1 MKKIKTK
8 ITNIYNRYLVLM
20 SKNIKIKITNIY
32 NRYLA
37 LISKN
42 IKIKKNAIDRYLF
55 TTFKSIT
62 TTFKK
67 TLLFIIR
74 LKFIKS
80 SKVDISVFNRYLI
93 TLIVI
98 LFSYLFYLS
107 IPELYNY
114 EKLQKDLTKKL
125 LKEFNLNAALS
136 ADITYKILPR
146 PNFEISN
153 VILSTD
159 SEEKFDDFVQIK
171 KMKIYVYITKLH
183 NQEKLDIKQIVFSQ
197 ANININ
203 KDSFNYLSNFL
214 KKKISNKKIKIT
226 KSKIFFK
233 EKNENKNTF
242 ALSSVNHAKISY
254 HQENNN
260 NKLNIKGTI
269 FNTKYN
275 LNIDRSIEKLYQTNF
290 NLRFSQ
296 LNTNIKNI
304 LTKNVNN
311 DDYIGKVYI
320 TFAGSEI
327 NINYEIKDKIIFFNS
342 FQSTLNKKKIN
353 FNGEINSSPFNF
365 DIHIDLEKINIP
377 KLVKNLSKIKN
388 LFNSK
393 IFFHDNFN
401 GKILV
406 NIDTLSKIKLFDQAK
421 INLKFVNGK
430 LIIDDTV
437 LISNKIGELQFIDSK
452 LFEINEEQIFK
463 TKILFKIID
472 QKKFYQ
478 LFQVPKN
485 NRKKLHNVYVEIEK
499 NLNVDGIEVNKFVIN
514 SKTKTNSPNKSFDL
528 TKKIDFSEIYNL
540 KNWIEVKKFSN
551 QLFSKIN

>member
-8 ITNIYNRYLVLM
+8 ITNVYNRYL
-20 SKNIKIKITNIY
+20 S
-32 NRYLA
+32 

-42 IKIKKNAIDRYLF
+42 IKIKTNVFNRYLS
-55 TTFKSIT
+55 TTSKSLS

-136 ADITYKILPR
+136 ADITYKILPG

-159 SEEKFDDFVQIK
+159 SDKKFDDFVQIK
-171 KMKIYVYITKLH
+171 KMKIYVFITKLH
-183 NQEKLDIKQIVFSQ
+183 KQEELEIKKIVFSQ

-203 KDSFNYLSNFL
+203 KDSFSYLDNFL
-214 KKKISNKKIKIT
+214 KKKISSKKIEIK

-233 EKNENKNTF
+233 EKNEGKNTL
-242 ALSSVNHAKISY
+242 ALSSINRAKIFY
-254 HQENNN
+254 DQKNNN

-275 LNIDRSIEKLYQTNF
+275 LNINRNIENLYQTNF
-290 NLRFSQ
+290 DLRFSQ

-304 LTKNVNN
+304 LTKDANN
-311 DDYIGKVYI
+311 NNDYIGKTYI
-320 TFAGSEI
+320 TFSGSEI
-327 NINYEIKDKIIFFNS
+327 NIDYGIRDKIIFFNS
-342 FQSTLNKKKIN
+342 FKSTLNKKKIN
-353 FNGEINSSPFNF
+353 FKGMINNSPFNF
-365 DIHIDLEKINIP
+365 DIYIDLEKINLP
-377 KLVKNLSKIKN
+377 KLVKNLSEIKN

-393 IFFHDNFN
+393 IFFHNNFN

-406 NIDTLSKIKLFDQAK
+406 NIDSLSNIKLFDQAK
-421 INLKFVNGK
+421 IYLKFVNGK
-430 LIIDDTV
+430 LIINDTV
-437 LISNKIGELQFIDSK
+437 LISNKIGKLKFIESK
-452 LFEINEEQIFK
+452 LLEINNEQIIK
-463 TKILFKIID
+463 TKILFNITD

-485 NRKKLHNVYVEIEK
+485 NRMELNNIYVEVEK
-499 NLNVDGIEVNKFVIN
+499 NLNIDGIEINKFVIN
-514 SKTKTNSPNKSFDL
+514 SKTKKNPSNKSFDL
-528 TKKIDFSEIYNL
+528 TEKIDFSEIYNL

>member
-8 ITNIYNRYLVLM
+8 ITNVYNRYL
-20 SKNIKIKITNIY
+20 S
-32 NRYLA
+32 

-42 IKIKKNAIDRYLF
+42 IKIKTNVFNRYLS
-55 TTFKSIT
+55 TTSKSLS

-80 SKVDISVFNRYLI
+80 SKVNISVFNRYLI

-136 ADITYKILPR
+136 ADITYKILPG

-159 SEEKFDDFVQIK
+159 SDKKFDDFAQIK
-171 KMKIYVYITKLH
+171 KMKIYVFITKLYK
-183 NQEKLDIKQIVFSQ
+183 QEELEIKKIVFSQ

-203 KDSFNYLSNFL
+203 KDSFNYFDNFL
-214 KKKISNKKIKIT
+214 KKKISSKKIEIK

-233 EKNENKNTF
+233 EKNEGKNTL
-242 ALSSVNHAKISY
+242 ALSSINRTKIFY
-254 HQENNN
+254 DQKNNN

-275 LNIDRSIEKLYQTNF
+275 LNINRNIENLYQTNF
-290 NLRFSQ
+290 DLRFSQ

-304 LTKNVNN
+304 LTKDANN
-311 DDYIGKVYI
+311 NNNNDYIGKTYI
-320 TFAGSEI
+320 TFSGSEI
-327 NINYEIKDKIIFFNS
+327 NIDYGIRDKIIFFNS
-342 FQSTLNKKKIN
+342 FKSTLNKKKIN
-353 FNGEINSSPFNF
+353 FKGVINNSPFNF
-365 DIHIDLEKINIP
+365 DIYIDLAKINLP
-377 KLVKNLSKIKN
+377 KLVKNLSEIKN

-393 IFFHDNFN
+393 IFFHNNFN

-406 NIDTLSKIKLFDQAK
+406 NIDSLSNIKLFDQAK
-421 INLKFVNGK
+421 IYLKFVNGK
-430 LIIDDTV
+430 LIINDTA
-437 LISNKIGELQFIDSK
+437 LISNKIGKLKFIESK
-452 LFEINEEQIFK
+452 LLEINKEQIIK
-463 TKILFKIID
+463 TKILFNITD

-485 NRKKLHNVYVEIEK
+485 NRMELNNIYVEVEK
-499 NLNVDGIEVNKFVIN
+499 NLNIDGIEINKFVIN
-514 SKTKTNSPNKSFDL
+514 SKTKKNPSNKSFDL
-528 TKKIDFSEIYNL
+528 TEKIDFSEIYNL

>member
-8 ITNIYNRYLVLM
+8 ITNVYNRYL
-20 SKNIKIKITNIY
+20 S
-32 NRYLA
+32 

-42 IKIKKNAIDRYLF
+42 IKIKTNVFNRYLS
-55 TTFKSIT
+55 TTSKSLS

-107 IPELYNY
+107 IPEFYNY
-114 EKLQKDLTKKL
+114 EKLQKDLTTKL

-136 ADITYKILPR
+136 ADITYKILPG

-159 SEEKFDDFVQIK
+159 SDKKFDDFVQIK
-171 KMKIYVYITKLH
+171 KMKIYVFVTKLH
-183 NQEKLDIKQIVFSQ
+183 KQEELEIKKIVFSQ

-203 KDSFNYLSNFL
+203 KDSFNYLDNFL
-214 KKKISNKKIKIT
+214 KNKISSKKIEIK

-233 EKNENKNTF
+233 EKNEGKNTL
-242 ALSSVNHAKISY
+242 ALSSINRTKIFY
-254 HQENNN
+254 DKKNNN

-275 LNIDRSIEKLYQTNF
+275 LNINRNIENLYQTNF
-290 NLRFSQ
+290 DLRFSQ

-304 LTKNVNN
+304 LTKDANN
-311 DDYIGKVYI
+311 NNNNDYIGKTYI
-320 TFAGSEI
+320 TFSGSEI
-327 NINYEIKDKIIFFNS
+327 NINYGIRDKIILFNS
-342 FQSTLNKKKIN
+342 FKSTLNKKNIDFKGVIN
-353 FNGEINSSPFNF
+353 NSPFNF
-365 DIHIDLEKINIP
+365 DIYIDLEKINLP
-377 KLVKNLSKIKN
+377 KLVKNLSEIKN

-393 IFFHDNFN
+393 IFFHNNFN

-406 NIDTLSKIKLFDQAK
+406 NIDSLSNIKLFDQAK
-421 INLKFVNGK
+421 IYLKFVNGK
-430 LIIDDTV
+430 LIINDTA
-437 LISNKIGELQFIDSK
+437 LISNKIGKLKFIESK
-452 LFEINEEQIFK
+452 LLEINKEQIIK
-463 TKILFKIID
+463 TKILFNITD

-485 NRKKLHNVYVEIEK
+485 NRMELNNIYVEEEK
-499 NLNVDGIEVNKFVIN
+499 NLNVDGIEINKFVIN
-514 SKTKTNSPNKSFDL
+514 SKTKKNPSNKSFDL
-528 TKKIDFSEIYNL
+528 TEKIDFSEIYNL

>member
-8 ITNIYNRYLVLM
+8 ITNVYNRYL
-20 SKNIKIKITNIY
+20 S
-32 NRYLA
+32 

-42 IKIKKNAIDRYLF
+42 IKIKTNAFNRYL
-55 TTFKSIT
+55 S

-67 TLLFIIR
+67 ALLFIIR

-136 ADITYKILPR
+136 ADITYKILPG

-159 SEEKFDDFVQIK
+159 SDKKFDDFMQIK
-171 KMKIYVYITKLH
+171 KMKIYVFVTKLH
-183 NQEKLDIKQIVFSQ
+183 KQEELEIKKIVFSQ

-203 KDSFNYLSNFL
+203 KDSFNYFDNFL
-214 KKKISNKKIKIT
+214 KKKISSKKIEIK

-233 EKNENKNTF
+233 EKNEGKNTL
-242 ALSSVNHAKISY
+242 ALSSINRAKIFY
-254 HQENNN
+254 DQKNNN

-275 LNIDRSIEKLYQTNF
+275 LNINRNIENLYQTNF
-290 NLRFSQ
+290 DLRFSQ

-304 LTKNVNN
+304 LTKDANN
-311 DDYIGKVYI
+311 NNDYIGKTYI
-320 TFAGSEI
+320 TFSGSEI
-327 NINYEIKDKIIFFNS
+327 NIDYGIRDKIIFFNS
-342 FQSTLNKKKIN
+342 FKSTLNKKNIDFKGVIN
-353 FNGEINSSPFNF
+353 NSPFNF
-365 DIHIDLEKINIP
+365 DIYIDLEKINLP
-377 KLVKNLSKIKN
+377 KLVKNLSEIKN

-393 IFFHDNFN
+393 IFFHNNFN

-406 NIDTLSKIKLFDQAK
+406 NIDSLSNIKLFDQAK
-421 INLKFVNGK
+421 IYLKFVNGK
-430 LIIDDTV
+430 LIINDTA
-437 LISNKIGELQFIDSK
+437 LISNKIGKLKFIESK
-452 LFEINEEQIFK
+452 LLEINKEQIIK
-463 TKILFKIID
+463 TKILFNITD

-485 NRKKLHNVYVEIEK
+485 NRMELNNIYVEVEK
-499 NLNVDGIEVNKFVIN
+499 NLNIDGIEINKFVIN
-514 SKTKTNSPNKSFDL
+514 SKTKKNPSNKSFDL
-528 TKKIDFSEIYNL
+528 TEKIDFSEIYNL

>member
-8 ITNIYNRYLVLM
+8 ITNVYNRYL
-20 SKNIKIKITNIY
+20 S
-32 NRYLA
+32 

-42 IKIKKNAIDRYLF
+42 IKIKTNVFNRYLS
-55 TTFKSIT
+55 TTSKSLS

-136 ADITYKILPR
+136 ADITYKILPG

-159 SEEKFDDFVQIK
+159 SDKKFDDFVQIK
-171 KMKIYVYITKLH
+171 KMKIYVFITKLH
-183 NQEKLDIKQIVFSQ
+183 KQEELEIKKIVFSQ

-203 KDSFNYLSNFL
+203 KDSFNYLDNFL
-214 KKKISNKKIKIT
+214 KKKISSKRIEIK

-233 EKNENKNTF
+233 EKNEDKNTL
-242 ALSSVNHAKISY
+242 ALSSINRTKIFY
-254 HQENNN
+254 DQKNNN

-275 LNIDRSIEKLYQTNF
+275 LNINRNIENLYQTNF
-290 NLRFSQ
+290 DLRFSQ

-304 LTKNVNN
+304 LTKDANN
-311 DDYIGKVYI
+311 NNNDYIGKTYI
-320 TFAGSEI
+320 TFPGSEI
-327 NINYEIKDKIIFFNS
+327 NINYGIRDKTILFNS
-342 FQSTLNKKKIN
+342 FESTLNKKNIDFKGAIN
-353 FNGEINSSPFNF
+353 NSPFNF
-365 DIHIDLEKINIP
+365 DIYIDFEKINLP
-377 KLVKNLSKIKN
+377 KLVKNLSEIKN

-393 IFFHDNFN
+393 IFFHNNFN

-406 NIDTLSKIKLFDQAK
+406 NIDSLSNIKLFDQAK
-421 INLKFVNGK
+421 IYLKFVNGK
-430 LIIDDTV
+430 LIINDTA
-437 LISNKIGELQFIDSK
+437 LISNKIGKLKFIESK
-452 LFEINEEQIFK
+452 LLEINKEQIIK
-463 TKILFKIID
+463 TKILFNITD

-485 NRKKLHNVYVEIEK
+485 NRMELNNIYVEVEK
-499 NLNVDGIEVNKFVIN
+499 NLNIDGIEINKFVIN
-514 SKTKTNSPNKSFDL
+514 SKTKKNPSNKSFDL
-528 TKKIDFSEIYNL
+528 TEKIDFSEIYNL

>member
-8 ITNIYNRYLVLM
+8 ITNVYNRYL
-20 SKNIKIKITNIY
+20 S
-32 NRYLA
+32 

-42 IKIKKNAIDRYLF
+42 IKIKTNVFNRYLS
-55 TTFKSIT
+55 TTSKSLS

-136 ADITYKILPR
+136 ADITYKILPG

-159 SEEKFDDFVQIK
+159 SDKKFDDFVQIK
-171 KMKIYVYITKLH
+171 KMKIYVFVTKLH
-183 NQEKLDIKQIVFSQ
+183 KQEELEIKKIVFSQ

-203 KDSFNYLSNFL
+203 KDSFNYLNNFL
-214 KKKISNKKIKIT
+214 KKKISSKKIEIK

-233 EKNENKNTF
+233 EKNEDKNTL
-242 ALSSVNHAKISY
+242 ALSSINSTKIFY
-254 HQENNN
+254 DQKNNN

-275 LNIDRSIEKLYQTNF
+275 LNINRNIENLYQTNF
-290 NLRFSQ
+290 DLRFSQ

-304 LTKNVNN
+304 LTKDTNNN
-311 DDYIGKVYI
+311 DYSGKTYI
-320 TFAGSEI
+320 TFSGSEI
-327 NINYEIKDKIIFFNS
+327 NINYGIRDKIILFNS
-342 FQSTLNKKKIN
+342 FKSTLNKKK
-353 FNGEINSSPFNF
+353 
-365 DIHIDLEKINIP
+365 
-377 KLVKNLSKIKN
+377 
-388 LFNSK
+388 
-393 IFFHDNFN
+393 
-401 GKILV
+401 
-406 NIDTLSKIKLFDQAK
+406 
-421 INLKFVNGK
+421 
-430 LIIDDTV
+430 
-437 LISNKIGELQFIDSK
+437 
-452 LFEINEEQIFK
+452 
-463 TKILFKIID
+463 
-472 QKKFYQ
+472 
-478 LFQVPKN
+478 
-485 NRKKLHNVYVEIEK
+485 
-499 NLNVDGIEVNKFVIN
+499 
-514 SKTKTNSPNKSFDL
+514 
-528 TKKIDFSEIYNL
+528 
-540 KNWIEVKKFSN
+540 
-551 QLFSKIN
+551 

>member
-8 ITNIYNRYLVLM
+8 ITNVYNRYL
-20 SKNIKIKITNIY
+20 S
-32 NRYLA
+32 

-42 IKIKKNAIDRYLF
+42 IKIKTNVFNRYLS
-55 TTFKSIT
+55 TTSKSLS

-136 ADITYKILPR
+136 ADITYKILPG

-159 SEEKFDDFVQIK
+159 SDKKFDDFTQIK
-171 KMKIYVYITKLH
+171 KMKIYVFVTKLH
-183 NQEKLDIKQIVFSQ
+183 KQEELEIKKIVFSQ

-203 KDSFNYLSNFL
+203 KDSFNYLDNFL
-214 KKKISNKKIKIT
+214 KKKISSKKIEIK

-233 EKNENKNTF
+233 EKNEGKNTL
-242 ALSSVNHAKISY
+242 ALSSINRAKIFY
-254 HQENNN
+254 DQKNNN

-275 LNIDRSIEKLYQTNF
+275 LNINRSIENLYQTNF
-290 NLRFSQ
+290 DLRFSQ

-304 LTKNVNN
+304 LTKDANN
-311 DDYIGKVYI
+311 NNNDYIGKTYI
-320 TFAGSEI
+320 TFSGSEI
-327 NINYEIKDKIIFFNS
+327 NIDYGIRDKIIFFNS
-342 FQSTLNKKKIN
+342 FKSTLNKKKIN
-353 FNGEINSSPFNF
+353 FKGMINNSPFNF
-365 DIHIDLEKINIP
+365 DIYIDLEKINLP
-377 KLVKNLSKIKN
+377 KLVKNLSEIKN

-393 IFFHDNFN
+393 IFFHNNFN

-406 NIDTLSKIKLFDQAK
+406 NIDSLSNIKLFDQAK
-421 INLKFVNGK
+421 IYLKFVNGK
-430 LIIDDTV
+430 LIINDTT
-437 LISNKIGELQFIDSK
+437 LISNKIGKLKFIESK
-452 LFEINEEQIFK
+452 LLEINNEQIIK
-463 TKILFKIID
+463 TKILFNITD

-485 NRKKLHNVYVEIEK
+485 NRMELNNIYVEVEK
-499 NLNVDGIEVNKFVIN
+499 NLNIDGIEINKFVIN
-514 SKTKTNSPNKSFDL
+514 SKTKKNPSNKSFDL
-528 TKKIDFSEIYNL
+528 TEKIDFSEIYNL

>member
-8 ITNIYNRYLVLM
+8 ITNVYNRYL
-20 SKNIKIKITNIY
+20 S
-32 NRYLA
+32 

-42 IKIKKNAIDRYLF
+42 IKIKTNVFNRYLF
-55 TTFKSIT
+55 TTSKSLS
-62 TTFKK
+62 TTFNK

-107 IPELYNY
+107 IPEFYNY
-114 EKLQKDLTKKL
+114 EKLQKDLTTKL

-136 ADITYKILPR
+136 ADITYKILPG

-159 SEEKFDDFVQIK
+159 SNKKFDDFAQIK
-171 KMKIYVYITKLH
+171 KMKIYVFITKLYK
-183 NQEKLDIKQIVFSQ
+183 QEELEIKKIVFSQ

-203 KDSFNYLSNFL
+203 KDSFNYFDNFL
-214 KKKISNKKIKIT
+214 KKKISSKKIEIK

-233 EKNENKNTF
+233 EKNEGKNTL
-242 ALSSVNHAKISY
+242 ALSSINRTKIFY
-254 HQENNN
+254 DQKNNN

-275 LNIDRSIEKLYQTNF
+275 LNINRNIETLYQTNF
-290 NLRFSQ
+290 DLKFSQ

-304 LTKNVNN
+304 LTKDANN
-311 DDYIGKVYI
+311 NNNDYIGKTYI
-320 TFAGSEI
+320 TFSGSEI
-327 NINYEIKDKIIFFNS
+327 NIDYGIRDKIIFFNS
-342 FQSTLNKKKIN
+342 FKSILNKKKIN
-353 FNGEINSSPFNF
+353 FKGVINNSPFNF
-365 DIHIDLEKINIP
+365 DIYIDLEKINLP
-377 KLVKNLSKIKN
+377 KLVKNLSEIKN

-393 IFFHDNFN
+393 IFFHNNFN

-406 NIDTLSKIKLFDQAK
+406 NIDSLSNIKLFDQAK
-421 INLKFVNGK
+421 IYLKFVNGK
-430 LIIDDTV
+430 LIINDTA
-437 LISNKIGELQFIDSK
+437 LISNKIGKLKFIESK
-452 LFEINEEQIFK
+452 LLDINKEQIIK
-463 TKILFKIID
+463 TKILFNITD

-485 NRKKLHNVYVEIEK
+485 NRMELNNIYVEVEK
-499 NLNVDGIEVNKFVIN
+499 NLNIDGIEINKFVIN
-514 SKTKTNSPNKSFDL
+514 SKTKKNPSNKSFDL
-528 TKKIDFSEIYNL
+528 TEKIDFSEIHNL

>member
-8 ITNIYNRYLVLM
+8 ITNVYNRYL
-20 SKNIKIKITNIY
+20 S
-32 NRYLA
+32 

-42 IKIKKNAIDRYLF
+42 IKIKTNVFNRYLS
-55 TTFKSIT
+55 TTSKSLS

-136 ADITYKILPR
+136 ADITYKILPG

-159 SEEKFDDFVQIK
+159 SDKKFDDFVQIK
-171 KMKIYVYITKLH
+171 KMKIYVFITKLH
-183 NQEKLDIKQIVFSQ
+183 KQEELEIKKIVFSQ

-203 KDSFNYLSNFL
+203 KDSFNYFDNFL
-214 KKKISNKKIKIT
+214 KKKISSKKIEIK

-233 EKNENKNTF
+233 EKNEGKNTL
-242 ALSSVNHAKISY
+242 ALSSINRAKIFY
-254 HQENNN
+254 DQKNNN

-275 LNIDRSIEKLYQTNF
+275 LNINRNIENLYQTNF
-290 NLRFSQ
+290 DLRFSQ

-304 LTKNVNN
+304 LTKDANN
-311 DDYIGKVYI
+311 NNNNDYIGKTYI
-320 TFAGSEI
+320 TFSGSEI
-327 NINYEIKDKIIFFNS
+327 NINYDIRDKIILFNS
-342 FQSTLNKKKIN
+342 FKSTLNKKNIDFKGVIN
-353 FNGEINSSPFNF
+353 NSPFNF
-365 DIHIDLEKINIP
+365 DIYIDLEKIN
-377 KLVKNLSKIKN
+377 L
-388 LFNSK
+388 
-393 IFFHDNFN
+393 
-401 GKILV
+401 
-406 NIDTLSKIKLFDQAK
+406 
-421 INLKFVNGK
+421 LK
-430 LIIDDTV
+430 
-437 LISNKIGELQFIDSK
+437 
-452 LFEINEEQIFK
+452 
-463 TKILFKIID
+463 
-472 QKKFYQ
+472 
-478 LFQVPKN
+478 
-485 NRKKLHNVYVEIEK
+485 
-499 NLNVDGIEVNKFVIN
+499 
-514 SKTKTNSPNKSFDL
+514 
-528 TKKIDFSEIYNL
+528 
-540 KNWIEVKKFSN
+540 
-551 QLFSKIN
+551 

>member
-8 ITNIYNRYLVLM
+8 ITNVYNRYL
-20 SKNIKIKITNIY
+20 S
-32 NRYLA
+32 

-42 IKIKKNAIDRYLF
+42 IKIKTNVFNRYL
-55 TTFKSIT
+55 S

-80 SKVDISVFNRYLI
+80 NKVDISVFNRYLI

-136 ADITYKILPR
+136 ADITYKILPG

-159 SEEKFDDFVQIK
+159 SDKKFDDFVQIK
-171 KMKIYVYITKLH
+171 KMKIYVFVTKLH
-183 NQEKLDIKQIVFSQ
+183 KQEELEIKKIVISQ

-203 KDSFNYLSNFL
+203 KDSFNYLGNFL
-214 KKKISNKKIKIT
+214 KKKISNKKIEIK
-226 KSKIFFK
+226 KSKMFFK
-233 EKNENKNTF
+233 KKNEDKNTL
-242 ALSSVNHAKISY
+242 ALSSINHAKIFY
-254 HQENNN
+254 DQKNNN

-275 LNIDRSIEKLYQTNF
+275 LNINRSIENLNQTNF
-290 NLRFSQ
+290 DLRFSQ

-304 LTKNVNN
+304 LTKDVNN
-311 DDYIGKVYI
+311 NNDYIGKTYI
-320 TFAGSEI
+320 TFSGSEI
-327 NINYEIKDKIIFFNS
+327 NIDYGIRDKIILFNS
-342 FQSTLNKKKIN
+342 FKSTLNKKKIN
-353 FNGEINSSPFNF
+353 FKGVINNSPFNF
-365 DIHIDLEKINIP
+365 DIYIDLAKINLP
-377 KLVKNLSKIKN
+377 KLVKNLSEIKN

-393 IFFHDNFN
+393 IFFHNNFN

-406 NIDTLSKIKLFDQAK
+406 NIDSLSNIKLFDQAK
-421 INLKFVNGK
+421 IYLKFVNGK
-430 LIIDDTV
+430 LIINDTA
-437 LISNKIGELQFIDSK
+437 LISNKIGKLKFIESK
-452 LFEINEEQIFK
+452 LLEINKEQIIK
-463 TKILFKIID
+463 TKILFNITD

-485 NRKKLHNVYVEIEK
+485 NRMELNNIYVEVEK
-499 NLNVDGIEVNKFVIN
+499 NLNIDGIEINKFVIN
-514 SKTKTNSPNKSFDL
+514 SKTKKNPSNKSFDL
-528 TKKIDFSEIYNL
+528 TEKIDFSEIYNL